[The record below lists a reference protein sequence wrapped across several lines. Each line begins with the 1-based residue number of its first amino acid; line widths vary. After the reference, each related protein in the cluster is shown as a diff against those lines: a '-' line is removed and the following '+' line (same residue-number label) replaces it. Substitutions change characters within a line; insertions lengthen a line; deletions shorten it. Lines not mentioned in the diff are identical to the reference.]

1 MPREAGPAL
10 AARCSARSDVDAG
23 CSIWVTRVVLPEELV
38 GRDDTT
44 VAGGRRSNPRGKRC
58 WPLCPT
64 EAYGHAL
71 RRTLVAAA
79 AELGREGARLVRLE
93 LRERFGIATF
103 DSAAVASAVC
113 EALEATEVLWTVRG
127 RASAG
132 GGEGLVVLDR
142 EGTCWIDHRPGLVP
156 RAEADALLQRL
167 RTRRPGWVRT
177 AAQAGQARQPRQVC
191 YYADSADMTYTYNGR
206 RWAPLPWAAHLLPLK
221 ARAASSPALAPAPAP
236 APPCPHRP
244 SPSPCPS
251 PCHPPPPT
259 LVPPW
264 PEACG
269 SRRAPRRRVDG
280 DSTRVPRT
288 RNPHP

>member
-1 MPREAGPAL
+1 MMQRARRRRRHEGCRALVIRDTVRRFRPVDQRCAPGGAALAGAMPREAGPAL

-64 EAYGHAL
+64 EAHGHAL

-113 EALEATEVLWTVRG
+113 EALEATEVLWTARG

-167 RTRRPGWVRT
+167 RDETPWVGVRT

-206 RWAPLPWAAHLLPLK
+206 RWAPLPWAAHVLPLK
-221 ARAASSPALAPAPAP
+221 ARTA
-236 APPCPHRP
+236 
-244 SPSPCPS
+244 
-251 PCHPPPPT
+251 
-259 LVPPW
+259 
-264 PEACG
+264 
-269 SRRAPRRRVDG
+269 
-280 DSTRVPRT
+280 
-288 RNPHP
+288 

>member
-1 MPREAGPAL
+1 MLREAGPIAAPAL
-10 AARCSARSDVDAG
+10 VVRCSARSDVDAG

-64 EAYGHAL
+64 EAHSHAL
-71 RRTLVAAA
+71 RRTLVAAVVAAA

-113 EALEATEVLWTVRG
+113 EALEATEVLWTARG

-132 GGEGLVVLDR
+132 GGAGLVVLDR

-156 RAEADALLQRL
+156 RPEADALLQRL
-167 RTRRPGWVRT
+167 RDETPWVGVRT
-177 AAQAGQARQPRQVC
+177 AAQAGKARQPRQVC
-191 YYADSADMTYTYNGR
+191 YCQPRHSSATVSIVV
-206 RWAPLPWAAHLLPLK
+206 AA
-221 ARAASSPALAPAPAP
+221 
-236 APPCPHRP
+236 
-244 SPSPCPS
+244 
-251 PCHPPPPT
+251 
-259 LVPPW
+259 
-264 PEACG
+264 
-269 SRRAPRRRVDG
+269 
-280 DSTRVPRT
+280 
-288 RNPHP
+288 